1 MAVRT
6 AKANGLELAYE
17 QIGDPGNAPMLLIMG
32 LGSQMISWPDEF
44 CGQLAGR
51 GFFVTRFDNR
61 DVGLSTHF
69 TEIGTPDL
77 AAFFRGEEQR
87 PPYLVEDMADDAAS
101 LLDALSLSPAHV
113 VGVSM
118 GGMIAQSLAIN
129 HPGSVRSLTSIMST
143 PSLAIGAPADEA
155 LAVLMAP
162 PATNKEDYIE
172 QSVRT
177 FAAIGSPQFPDDE
190 KWRRTIAAESYDR
203 DPDPSGAARQLF
215 AIISSPDRTPGLQHL
230 DVPALVI
237 HGTGDPLC
245 QPEGGKATAAAIP
258 GAELVLEDGMGHDL
272 PKALWSDIIGHIEAV
287 ARRADGA

>member
-6 AKANGLELAYE
+6 TKANGLELAYE
-17 QIGDPGNAPMLLIMG
+17 QIGSPGNPPLLLIMG

-44 CGQLAGR
+44 CEQLADR

-69 TEIGTPDL
+69 TESGVPDL
-77 AAFFRGEEQR
+77 AAYFRAEGPR
-87 PPYLVEDMADDAAS
+87 PPYLVEDMADDAAG
-101 LLDALSLSPAHV
+101 LLDALSISPAHV

-143 PSLAIGAPADEA
+143 PSLAIGPPSDEA

-162 PATNKEDYIE
+162 PATNKEDYVE

-177 FAAIGSPQFPDDE
+177 FAAIGSPGFPDDD
-190 KWRRTIAAESYDR
+190 KWRRRVAAESYDR
-203 DPDPSGAARQLF
+203 DPDPSGAARQLL
-215 AIISSPDRTPGLQHL
+215 AIISSPDRTPGLQQL

-237 HGTGDPLC
+237 HGAGDPLC
-245 QPEGGKATAAAIP
+245 QPEGGEATATAIP

-272 PKALWSDIIGHIEAV
+272 PAALWSDIIGHIEAV
-287 ARRADGA
+287 ARRADS